1 MTRSEQHKL
10 IQELKYFAGK
20 MSKEDSYAF
29 EMMLKRDKDDED
41 LDEASVKKLEQLH
54 AAYAKKRSVQEAE
67 EKWKKLTGGKK

>member
-1 MTRSEQHKL
+1 MTRIEQRKL

-20 MSKEDSYAF
+20 MSKDDSYAF

-54 AAYAKKRSVQEAE
+54 AVYAKKRSVQEAE